1 MLLASPARFERAAF
15 RLGVDPNGHRE
26 VKHSARKS
34 SEIQGFSPFSIP
46 SGTTL
51 CKRFQRDFTTS
62 NLPKLANRPIFGGRC
77 KYKKISLCSY
87 SLCEVIGSPNLSG
100 TTARWF
106 LRRIKCCYYSISA
119 PFFQEEITWNSAYF
133 FGLNRYVKTKKQG
146 QNLLRLCKR
155 ICPCGCYKVLAS
167 DFKSAAISGFCRS
180 FRSNSLS
187 SVELSCA
194 AVCTGSGVACLPE

>member
-1 MLLASPARFERAAF
+1 MDIGKWNTVQENPWKYKVFHHFQSHLVLHFASDSKGI
-15 RLGVDPNGHRE
+15 L
-26 VKHSARKS
+26 
-34 SEIQGFSPFSIP
+34 
-46 SGTTL
+46 
-51 CKRFQRDFTTS
+51 QRPIC
-62 NLPKLANRPIFGGRC
+62 PKLASRPIFGGRC
-77 KYKKISLCSY
+77 KYKKMSLCSY